1 MRRLTASER
10 EAFLNEPRIATICVA
25 AGNSRPPSPLPAGT
39 TTDRVAT

>member
-25 AGNSRPPSPLPAGT
+25 GNSRPPSPLPAGT